1 LRARLSVLVHSA
13 SGAGAAKFGNPVGLD
28 GVFEASCPP
37 YHASVDA
44 AVDAVFAPT
53 SGDSNAV
60 RPVPHRMSDAEHRA
74 GTTGVSEEGLACTKA
89 ICNYI
94 VDTYGR
100 FPGGTDAMHLM
111 WVMQAQHIDTDY
123 YDQLFGPGAYGP
135 THAAH
140 LAKWHR

>member
-1 LRARLSVLVHSA
+1 MLVHSA

-37 YHASVDA
+37 YHASMDA

-94 VDTYGR
+94 VDIYGR

>member
-1 LRARLSVLVHSA
+1 MHARFCDAVERAIA
-13 SGAGAAKFGNPVGLD
+13 SGD
-28 GVFEASCPP
+28 
-37 YHASVDA
+37 
-44 AVDAVFAPT
+44 
-53 SGDSNAV
+53 
-60 RPVPHRMSDAEHRA
+60 
-74 GTTGVSEEGLACTKA
+74 
-89 ICNYI
+89 
-94 VDTYGR
+94 DTYGR